1 MLSEGREPSLK
12 RKPKIGEHYLL
23 ILRMIIDLN
32 LGEKKKNPDILDKA
46 LVKNLISLGLWN
58 LRAKYL
64 IMEETATRLS
74 RSLVK
79 SSKGTGCAWSREL

>member
-1 MLSEGREPSLK
+1 MLSEEREPSLK

-32 LGEKKKNPDILDKA
+32 LGGGNPDILDKA

-58 LRAKYL
+58 LQRRAQY
-64 IMEETATRLS
+64 
-74 RSLVK
+74 
-79 SSKGTGCAWSREL
+79 

>member
-12 RKPKIGEHYLL
+12 RKPKIGEHYLQ

-58 LRAKYL
+58 LQRRAQY
-64 IMEETATRLS
+64 
-74 RSLVK
+74 
-79 SSKGTGCAWSREL
+79 